1 MEADQNCPPP
11 FGRHRITVQGNAIG
25 LKSRQLLWSL
35 SVKCSHRFGG
45 SALVYKSGCAAVVH
59 RRSYCDFRGAA
70 IHEYAAHRAH
80 VCADQRAQRGV
91 GDVMLSAAMILD
103 ARSIG
108 VAPITAV
115 YLSTNY
121 CGIGNVEPHAA
132 IVRTINLGIDDREA
146 STTATLLCIILQSC
160 ENYAFRLDRI
170 AG

>member
-1 MEADQNCPPP
+1 
-11 FGRHRITVQGNAIG
+11 
-25 LKSRQLLWSL
+25 
-35 SVKCSHRFGG
+35 
-45 SALVYKSGCAAVVH
+45 
-59 RRSYCDFRGAA
+59 
-70 IHEYAAHRAH
+70 
-80 VCADQRAQRGV
+80 
-91 GDVMLSAAMILD
+91 MLSAAMILD